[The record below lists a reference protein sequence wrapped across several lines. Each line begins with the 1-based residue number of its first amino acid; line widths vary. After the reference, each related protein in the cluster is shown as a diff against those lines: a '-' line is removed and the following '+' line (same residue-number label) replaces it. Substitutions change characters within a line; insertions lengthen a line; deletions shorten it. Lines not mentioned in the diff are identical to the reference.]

1 MLHPPGT
8 LVYEKDNL
16 RVYEI
21 DGKKEKVNLIYEY
34 IYIYTYYFSQSF
46 IYTKYIYIYSKDF
59 NMNFY

>member
-21 DGKKEKVNLIYEY
+21 DGKKEKVSLINN
-34 IYIYTYYFSQSF
+34 
-46 IYTKYIYIYSKDF
+46 KYIL
-59 NMNFY
+59 FY

>member
-34 IYIYTYYFSQSF
+34 IYIYTYYFS
-46 IYTKYIYIYSKDF
+46 
-59 NMNFY
+59 